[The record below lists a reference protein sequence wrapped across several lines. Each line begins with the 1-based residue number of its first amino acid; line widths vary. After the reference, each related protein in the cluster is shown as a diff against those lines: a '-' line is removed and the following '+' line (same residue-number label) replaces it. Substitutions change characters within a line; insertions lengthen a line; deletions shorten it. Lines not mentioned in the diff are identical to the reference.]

1 MKISILEKV
10 RAPSR
15 IEFRKGLG
23 CEACCPRLVD
33 GHGNQVGTE
42 DNRLEETSFGCHDP
56 IAFRERLPD
65 EVADHETDKNTN
77 CCSVHIYLLKEQFSA
92 ALLPQKLSVSYD
104 SNNTA
109 NIACMGFKVKP
120 NRKSLYLKAFS
131 RPLYYW
137 IWIKK
142 FLLQASYLIRDNLK
156 KEYERFQSLPN
167 FSKKFI
173 YAPLQVQPEC
183 SNSPQGGV
191 FADQILMLETLAAAL
206 PDDWLI
212 YVKEHPIQWPRIGL
226 EFSSYKY
233 RGYYQKISEI
243 KNVKIVPLETDSY
256 KLNKE
261 SQAVATITGASGWE
275 AMLWSKPAIIFGYP
289 WYIDCF

>member
-142 FLLQASYLIRDNLK
+142 FSSPKIKIWFEPMFFCGFFCKPSPRTVNPVQG
-156 KEYERFQSLPN
+156 QSLD
-167 FSKKFI
+167 
-173 YAPLQVQPEC
+173 
-183 SNSPQGGV
+183 GV
-191 FADQILMLETLAAAL
+191 
-206 PDDWLI
+206 
-212 YVKEHPIQWPRIGL
+212 
-226 EFSSYKY
+226 
-233 RGYYQKISEI
+233 
-243 KNVKIVPLETDSY
+243 
-256 KLNKE
+256 
-261 SQAVATITGASGWE
+261 
-275 AMLWSKPAIIFGYP
+275 
-289 WYIDCF
+289 